1 VAGTAKKAFALVPL
15 TRQSSEF
22 GTSFRRRPPIC
33 IAAPRSVGAS
43 CTFEVSGTEPP
54 FQIQAKM
61 SDNEY
66 AIESTDA
73 GASETIP
80 MEAGQIKK
88 GG

>member
-1 VAGTAKKAFALVPL
+1 MASIRPAFA
-15 TRQSSEF
+15 RQSVFPSPSTHLVWLLHF
-22 GTSFRRRPPIC
+22 RSIRYSCPLSSSSF
-33 IAAPRSVGAS
+33 AD
-43 CTFEVSGTEPP
+43 
-54 FQIQAKM
+54 QAKM